1 MPGRRFSATIVPA
14 GQENRAPAHPGER
27 MAAMRAML
35 LERTGE
41 LAAGTHPLRLA
52 DLPVPAPGSREIRLR
67 VTVCGVCRTELDEV
81 EGRAPPP
88 SLPVVP
94 GHQVVGIVDAL
105 GPAARRYR
113 LGERVGV
120 GWIHHSSGE
129 PDENLSPAFTATGRD
144 VNGGY
149 AEYMTVPEDYA
160 HPIPAVFS
168 DAEAAPLLCAGAVGF
183 RALRLTGL
191 ADGQTLGLTG
201 FGSSAHLVLQ
211 FARHRYPRSRIFVFA
226 RNPREREFA
235 AELGAHWTGA
245 TEARAPALLDAIIDT
260 TPLQMFVMA
269 ADIRES
275 TLLMKEAVQFEQFA
289 KIMDK
294 FVSAVRSG
302 IGTPGGWFD
311 KFTGDGFLA
320 YWVVQT
326 SSREEYQRGFVEA
339 AGNLA
344 HTAHQL
350 IELFHRRV
358 LEDFRRNSRNL
369 SDGVGLSIGLDAG
382 PGFVV
387 EIAGELTV
395 VGPPVVGAVRMVSAA
410 SQPQEIFANV
420 YLGEHLRDEQDGIY
434 EALGMRATR
443 ESRPTKEYPKGQ
455 EVYAL
460 TFADAASEE

>member
-1 MPGRRFSATIVPA
+1 MTEAESEPIDR
-14 GQENRAPAHPGER
+14 EEER
-27 MAAMRAML
+27 ERIARL
-35 LERTGE
+35 L
-41 LAAGTHPLRLA
+41 ANH
-52 DLPVPAPGSREIRLR
+52 
-67 VTVCGVCRTELDEV
+67 
-81 EGRAPPP
+81 APP
-88 SLPVVP
+88 
-94 GHQVVGIVDAL
+94 DWE
-105 GPAARRYR
+105 AR
-113 LGERVGV
+113 
-120 GWIHHSSGE
+120 
-129 PDENLSPAFTATGRD
+129 
-144 VNGGY
+144 
-149 AEYMTVPEDYA
+149 
-160 HPIPAVFS
+160 
-168 DAEAAPLLCAGAVGF
+168 
-183 RALRLTGL
+183 
-191 ADGQTLGLTG
+191 
-201 FGSSAHLVLQ
+201 
-211 FARHRYPRSRIFVFA
+211 FAR
-226 RNPREREFA
+226 E
-235 AELGAHWTGA
+235 ELV
-245 TEARAPALLDAIIDT
+245 DAIIDT

-320 YWVVQT
+320 YWVVQ
-326 SSREEYQRGFVEA
+326 SASREEYQRRFVEA

-369 SDGVGLSIGLDAG
+369 SDGVGLAIGLDAG

-410 SQPQEIFANV
+410 SRPQEIFANV
-420 YLGEHLRDEQDGIY
+420 YLGEHLHDEQDGIY

-455 EVYAL
+455 EVYVL
-460 TFADAASEE
+460 TFEES